1 MVICLEQGA
10 DLHMAQLMPMPL
22 TVSCFS
28 KIQIGFTFLVP
39 AHLGSPGQRA
49 VKQACVCVCVFRFL
63 RMPTMQH
70 CPHSHATHCCRA
82 AISQYLMQTGPTA
95 ANLRPCQ
102 DTQTTLRILDGQW
115 QQMKTEWWLTHS
127 QVESIS
133 LNQIGQ
139 FVEQVSSVCSIHASP
154 WRSQSERITCC
165 LNGFVNVGLD
175 TTDTARWMVHSSANR
190 QLAW

>member
-1 MVICLEQGA
+1 
-10 DLHMAQLMPMPL
+10 
-22 TVSCFS
+22 
-28 KIQIGFTFLVP
+28 
-39 AHLGSPGQRA
+39 
-49 VKQACVCVCVFRFL
+49 VCVFRFL

-70 CPHSHATHCCRA
+70 CPHSPATHCCWA
-82 AISQYLMQTGPTA
+82 AISRYLVPTGPTA
-95 ANLRPCQ
+95 ANLRPCH
-102 DTQTTLRILDGQW
+102 DTQTTLRVLDGQW

-154 WRSQSERITCC
+154 WRSQTERITCC

-175 TTDTARWMVHSSANR
+175 TIQTQQDGWFIARQIDSLHDRWRCKQSLLYSNIQR
-190 QLAW
+190 YISPSTSYTEY

>member
-1 MVICLEQGA
+1 
-10 DLHMAQLMPMPL
+10 MPLPL

-28 KIQIGFTFLVP
+28 KIQIGSTFLVP

-49 VKQACVCVCVFRFL
+49 VKRLCVCVCVCVFRFL

-70 CPHSHATHCCRA
+70 CPHSRATHCCTA
-82 AISQYLMQTGPTA
+82 AISQYLMATGPTA
-95 ANLRPCQ
+95 ANLCPCQ
-102 DTQTTLRILDGQW
+102 DTQTTLCVLDGQW

-190 QLAW
+190 QLAR